1 MHISLLS
8 LRMKSY
14 PVLPARSS
22 QAFFLLLPWV
32 PLIFYSYFCPY
43 LNLCVCVFKYSF
55 IRLHQVSSCGTQDLL
70 CSMRDLVPQSG
81 KEPRLPHWEFRDPVT
96 DPAGKSLMCVFIFSS
111 VRVRLCDSMNR
122 SMPGLP
128 VHHQL
133 PEFFSNK
140 VWKQATYIKWQ
151 IVCFF
156 FYLGF
161 C

>member
-111 VRVRLCDSMNR
+111 VRVRLFATPWIAACQASLSITNSR
-122 SMPGLP
+122 SSSQIKFGNK
-128 VHHQL
+128 QL
-133 PEFFSNK
+133 
-140 VWKQATYIKWQ
+140 T
-151 IVCFF
+151 
-156 FYLGF
+156 
-161 C
+161 

>member
-96 DPAGKSLMCVFIFSS
+96 DPAGKSLM
-111 VRVRLCDSMNR
+111 
-122 SMPGLP
+122 
-128 VHHQL
+128 
-133 PEFFSNK
+133 
-140 VWKQATYIKWQ
+140 
-151 IVCFF
+151 
-156 FYLGF
+156 LGF
-161 C
+161 KTPLLPSTVCVTSGKSFNFSVPQFLYLQNNSYVTKWLWAVELS